1 MQGRDGRDS
10 PRPGSQGLAW
20 EFCLTAGHPGQ
31 RPGAPPFPPERT
43 GRQGRARAVYRA
55 GSLSAHAAYVRAEL
69 HSCAWRAGTTS

>member
-31 RPGAPPFPPERT
+31 RPGAPPFPPREDRAA
-43 GRQGRARAVYRA
+43 GKGQGCLQGWV
-55 GSLSAHAAYVRAEL
+55 
-69 HSCAWRAGTTS
+69 T